1 MAMRKRNPS
10 SLTYKDYQNSTD
22 SYRMSFDEWKKKNE
36 WENTDYCDQ
45 CGAYKG
51 SEYICPKCR
60 L

>member
-10 SLTYKDYQNSTD
+10 SLTYKDYQNSSD
-22 SYRMSFDEWKKKNE
+22 SYRMTFDEWKKKNE
-36 WENTDYCDQ
+36 WEDTDYCDQ
-45 CGAYKG
+45 CGEYKG